1 MESDD
6 LEEVYRDLSR
16 SEYSLEELQVR
27 PLPPGVDPAK
37 IESYLSDEVF
47 QVNQETIE
55 LLVLNC

>member
-1 MESDD
+1 M
-6 LEEVYRDLSR
+6 SR

-47 QVNQETIE
+47 QVYKETID
-55 LLVLNC
+55 LLAFF